1 MAPAMCRS
9 TKSVPSPDISSNAL
23 IAAGSCDWKRPNRSS
38 AASGEATA
46 HNATQISRGRGT
58 SFSTAAVM
66 MPSVPSE
73 PTNNWRRQ

>member
-1 MAPAMCRS
+1 MPC
-9 TKSVPSPDISSNAL
+9 PDISSNAL
-23 IAAGSCDWKRPNRSS
+23 IAAGSCDWKRPNSCS

-46 HNATQISRGRGT
+46 HSATQTSRGRGT

-73 PTNNWRRQ
+73 PTNS

>member
-1 MAPAMCRS
+1 MPG
-9 TKSVPSPDISSNAL
+9 PDMYSKACT
-23 IAAGSCDWKRPNRSS
+23 AAGIVRLE
-38 AASGEATA
+38 AAEQIQRCLGRGTAQNATA
-46 HNATQISRGRGT
+46 VSRGRGT